1 MAVVALIEPPQAELI
16 EKILSHCGLWRSAA
30 IKAVMQ
36 FQIHNKQQTAQC
48 HQFLGYSQLGAADSL
63 SSQIDVSSQEFLG
76 FIRIWHSTCFV
87 IFLSAFFLCDCEHL
101 W

>member
-36 FQIHNKQQTAQC
+36 FQIYNKQQTAQC
-48 HQFLGYSQLGAADSL
+48 HQFLGYSQLGAASTFASTSAGNAISSDQPRLLKL
-63 SSQIDVSSQEFLG
+63 SVVKMRDGSDAMPCQF
-76 FIRIWHSTCFV
+76 T
-87 IFLSAFFLCDCEHL
+87 
-101 W
+101 